1 MNAADEILFPAL
13 AAGCGDS
20 LAIICGERRCT
31 YNELARLTNRFGNA
45 VLAAGLRRGEPVLML
60 MKDTPELV
68 AAYLGIMRAGGVSVA
83 LNTRLMP
90 KDLAYVATDSRAR
103 LLFVDNEFLPVVAET
118 RSLLSDFPRVV
129 ASSAQTDQFA
139 DFLAGQ
145 SDELA
150 AADMEPTEP
159 CLWSYT
165 SGTTGQPKGVVH
177 VHGGIALGS
186 KYVEHVLKVQSGM
199 RIFATSKLFFAYALG
214 QCLIGGLHLGA
225 TLILH
230 EGWPDATVAAATIE
244 RERPDVVL
252 SVPALYRAML
262 RSGVANNEALRRVKT
277 YLSAGERLPAQLHRE
292 WTDATGTTLLEA
304 FGCTESL
311 FLFISTNR
319 DAVRSDSCG
328 RPVPWAEARL
338 VSGDG
343 CEITRP
349 DEPGDLWIRIA
360 SLFHHYH
367 NRPEATA
374 ANMRDGWWRT
384 GDVFTFDAD
393 GNWHVQ
399 GRSDDMLKISGQ
411 WVNPSEVEEVTLT
424 VPGVVEAAVVGAPD
438 DDGLIRL
445 TLFAVAAAT
454 EATSELERRVVD
466 TLRSRLS
473 IYKCPRRIQ
482 FVDFIPRTATGK
494 VQRFKLREMSVA

>member
-1 MNAADEILFPAL
+1 MNAADEILVPAL
-13 AAGCGDS
+13 AAGHGDS
-20 LAIICGERRCT
+20 LALICGERRCT

-45 VLAAGLRRGEPVLML
+45 VLAAGIRRGEPVLML

-68 AAYLGIMRAGGVSVA
+68 AAYLGVIRAGGVSVA

-90 KDLAYVATDSRAR
+90 KDLAFVAADSRAR
-103 LLFVDNEFLPVVAET
+103 LLIADDEFLPVIAET

-145 SDELA
+145 ADELS

-177 VHGGIALGS
+177 IHGGIALGS
-186 KYVEHVLKVQSGM
+186 KYVEHVLKVQPGM

-214 QCLIGGLHLGA
+214 QCLIGGLRLGA
-225 TLILH
+225 TLILY
-230 EGWPDATVAAATIE
+230 EGWPDATAAVAIIE
-244 RERPDVVL
+244 REQPDVVL
-252 SVPALYRAML
+252 SVPALYRAIL

-277 YLSAGERLPAQLHRE
+277 YLSAGERLPEQLHRE
-292 WTDATGTTLLEA
+292 WIDTTGTTLLEA

-328 RPVPWAEARL
+328 RPVPWAEVRL

-349 DEPGDLWIRIA
+349 DEPGDLWVRFA
-360 SLFHHYH
+360 SLFDHYH

-384 GDVFTFDAD
+384 GDVFTIDAD
-393 GNWHVQ
+393 GNWHAQ

-438 DDGLIRL
+438 NDGLIRL
-445 TLFAVAAAT
+445 TLFAVAAANKS
-454 EATSELERRVVD
+454 TSELERCVVD

-473 IYKCPRRIQ
+473 IYKCPRRIH

-494 VQRFKLREMSVA
+494 LQRFKLREMLVA

>member
-13 AAGCGDS
+13 AAGHGDN

-68 AAYLGIMRAGGVSVA
+68 AAYLGVMRAGGVSVA

-90 KDLAYVATDSRAR
+90 KDLAYVAADSRAR
-103 LLFVDNEFLPVVAET
+103 LLLADNEFLPVVAET

-177 VHGGIALGS
+177 IHGGISLGS
-186 KYVEHVLKVQSGM
+186 KYVEQVLKVQPGM

-214 QCLIGGLHLGA
+214 QCLIGGLRLGA
-225 TLILH
+225 TLILY
-230 EGWPDATVAAATIE
+230 EGWPDATAAAAIIE
-244 RERPDVVL
+244 REQPDVVL

-262 RSGVANNEALRRVKT
+262 RSGVANNEALQRVKT
-277 YLSAGERLPAQLHRE
+277 YLSAGERLPEQLCRE
-292 WTDATGTTLLEA
+292 WIDTTRTTLLEA
-304 FGCTESL
+304 FGCTETL

-328 RPVPWAEARL
+328 RPVPWAEVRL
-338 VSGDG
+338 VSEDDR
-343 CEITRP
+343 EITRP
-349 DEPGDLWIRIA
+349 DESGDLWVRIA
-360 SLFHHYH
+360 SLFDHYH

-374 ANMRDGWWRT
+374 ANTRGGWWRT

-393 GNWHVQ
+393 GNWHAQ

-438 DDGLIRL
+438 NDGLIRL
-445 TLFAVAAAT
+445 TLFAVAAADK
-454 EATSELERRVVD
+454 ATPELERCVVD
-466 TLRSRLS
+466 TLRNRLS
-473 IYKCPRRIQ
+473 IYKCPRRIY

-494 VQRFKLREMSVA
+494 LQRFKLRKMLVA